1 MRYFLIFSIILT
13 LGTLIDNVAC
23 ISEDD
28 EELIEKIHSESD
40 NILKKMK
47 TEEKKFLDN
56 IKNKSERKKK
66 KRQFSE
72 KMQTF
77 KKNLATI
84 QDEISYPE
92 DDN

>member
-47 TEEKKFLDN
+47 TEEKK
-56 IKNKSERKKK
+56 KK

-72 KMQTF
+72 KIQTF

-84 QDEISYPE
+84 QDEINYPE

>member
-72 KMQTF
+72 KIQTF

-84 QDEISYPE
+84 QDEINYPE